1 MIVAYCIRFGIINR
15 PHRLHPV
22 HKMRRLF
29 LQMSHVA
36 WSASLCV
43 GHMDVLCKKTAELIE
58 MPFGWLTLVGLRNH
72 VLDGRGG
79 GQDRTSPFAAARGVR
94 SAMRPFAK
102 SLWTLVSIVIIFYS
116 VAAQ

>member
-1 MIVAYCIRFGIINR
+1 MQKNGRTDRDAVRVVDSCGSKESC
-15 PHRLHPV
+15 V
-22 HKMRRLF
+22 RR
-29 LQMSHVA
+29 
-36 WSASLCV
+36 
-43 GHMDVLCKKTAELIE
+43 E
-58 MPFGWLTLVGLRNH
+58 
-72 VLDGRGG
+72 GG